1 MLARINLKNN
11 EYNNGM
17 RKKLFLLAEIC
28 VILFMSVILVRAD
41 ESLTAVLSYAL
52 KNDSSLFFAYNAQL
66 QGGKRLLTVS
76 DTDTGFVARAYDEED
91 GAEICDEFDIVT
103 GGGNSYRLSVIN
115 DGTYDLLMLETNS
128 VKECISLLEDSFVR
142 RDMPI
147 EYKTVIRVAEEKK
160 WVKEYFGNSR
170 SAAYNLLNRM
180 KEEQLKGYSFID
192 RCGSIDGVRLKTVK
206 DFIAASADM
215 MSYDSKNHDF
225 DRTMKYILNT
235 NANFQII
242 NPYERGVYDNSY
254 EGIRLVRADYIDY
267 ILKNVFGLEP
277 QHPYINELTTRGF
290 CVNDGYY
297 NYVPSFGEN
306 FSTEIREI
314 KKIYDVGNNV
324 YFIVFTDIYT
334 ENGYAVPE
342 YSWAVLKEEN
352 GLKLLRI
359 EMGAELPQEHEIM
372 EYAGVNEYEKYAWE
386 KNTGNN
392 FLAKLKN
399 LWYYINRIMFK
410 KR

>member
-1 MLARINLKNN
+1 MK
-11 EYNNGM
+11 
-17 RKKLFLLAEIC
+17 KKLFLLSEIC
-28 VILFMSVILVRAD
+28 VMLFMFVIPVRAD
-41 ESLTAVLSYAL
+41 ASLTAVLSNAL
-52 KNDSSLFFAYNAQL
+52 KNDKGLFFAYNAQL
-66 QGGKRLLTVS
+66 QGGERILTVS
-76 DTDTGFVARAYDEED
+76 DTDTGFIARAYDEED
-91 GAEICDEFDIVT
+91 GAEICDELDVVT
-103 GGGNSYRLSVIN
+103 GGGNTYRLSVIN
-115 DGTYDLLMLETNS
+115 DGVYDLLMLETNS
-128 VKECISLLEDSFVR
+128 VKEFITLLEDSFVL

-147 EYKTVIRVAEEKK
+147 EYKTVIRVTEDKNGSRQ
-160 WVKEYFGNSR
+160 YFGNSR
-170 SAAYNLLNRM
+170 AAAYNLLNRM
-180 KEEQLKGYSFID
+180 KEERLKEYSFID
-192 RCGSIDGVRLKTVK
+192 RRGIIDSDGLNTVRS
-206 DFIAASADM
+206 FIAASADM

-235 NANFQII
+235 NANFRII
-242 NPYERGVYDNSY
+242 NPYERGAYDDAY

-267 ILKNVFGLEP
+267 IVKNVFDLEP
-277 QHPYINELTTRGF
+277 QHPYINELTARGF

-297 NYVPSFGEN
+297 SYVPSFGAN

-314 KKIYDVGNNV
+314 KKICDVGNNV

-359 EMGAELPQEHEIM
+359 EMGGELPQEHEVM

-386 KNTGNN
+386 KNSENN

-399 LWYYINRIMFK
+399 IWYYIRASLKNARH
-410 KR
+410 R